1 MNEKKARL
9 VDRLFGVARR
19 RGGARVIM
27 LRAAMLFLLA
37 AAAGVQ
43 AQPVATSTATVAEV
57 PGTWSL
63 APTGLN
69 TGDAFRL
76 LFLSST
82 KRNATSTDIAV
93 YNTFVQ
99 DRAASGHTDIRAYSA
114 GFRAVGC
121 TASTD
126 AIDNTGTATSTAT
139 SVPIYWLNGNRVAHD
154 YADFYDGS
162 WAGEAND
169 RNESGHNGLDTSNAG
184 NYPLTGCDHDGTE
197 YMNASDISFALG
209 EDDVRV
215 ARPNSSATNA
225 GPLSSNS
232 AVADTS
238 DRPMY
243 GLSGVFQVTGTTTAG
258 VLVSNTNQAQT
269 ATGSLLIGQG
279 FATGNHP
286 GGYLIDS
293 IGIGVVNVSSTLRVR
308 LFGDQGTNPSGSL
321 AVFTRPAV
329 VASSTVNRFA
339 SPGGVGLKANKNY
352 YVVVDNDD
360 GTRGDYSLQLTSHNG
375 QVSPGGDGWG
385 IRDGNRHRNNPNQNW
400 NTSPNSL
407 IIDVRG
413 ATNNAATGTVTVVG
427 TAVVGEELRAAVS
440 GVADLDGL
448 THPDYAY
455 AWLRV
460 DGGVESV
467 IGGTATSTYTV
478 VIQDEG
484 RELKARVRFADDTGF
499 PEQLTSAARAVSAP
513 PRTVRF
519 ATSTYTAAE
528 GGAAAQVTVE
538 LSPAPTSAMSIRLT
552 TDEGGGANSSDSIVQ
567 QNVEFSATETSKT
580 FPVTAVDDSDD
591 DDGEFVTLGFGAP
604 LPAGVTVGSP
614 ATARVDLVD
623 NDTEPV
629 TLSRVLNVR
638 VTPEAEALSLIW
650 DAVPGAAGYE
660 VQWKGS
666 GQGYD
671 PNARQQTTTNAT
683 ARIADLTGAATY
695 AVRVRARTGSV
706 TGEWS
711 AEVTGR
717 TQLAARDPV
726 LTLHGIRTSVRA
738 NEHAEIEVRR
748 RAQPGAGVDLSGDLV
763 FRITMT
769 RRVGGVDWT
778 GGLRGTIRRGRT
790 QSTISWPAEDL
801 ETSYTTR
808 LTLDEDEDEYVLGS
822 PSSLTIRV
830 SGTRNPPGPV
840 TGLTVTP
847 AYRQLDLSW
856 SPVSGANSY
865 RVSWDP
871 REGSGA
877 TYRDGTTSRIRGLTA
892 GRSYTV
898 GVRAVRQS
906 DDAEG
911 EALEAAGTPLSLP
924 LTVQGVTATAVAG
937 GLDVGW
943 TRTADARSYEVQW
956 KTSGQGYI
964 AGRSAT
970 VTRPAHRIR
979 GLAAATYTVR
989 VRGQTAVNPTTS
1001 GDIDGIAGG
1010 WSAEATGAVAASAMS
1025 PPRVLGN
1032 VLTMRYSELLDAGS
1046 VPSARDFVVQAGPPA
1061 GAAPVAVDTVAV
1073 ETVSV
1078 RSDTVVLMLARPVTA
1093 TERVRLTY
1101 LEAAMHPLRDTHGTL
1116 AAPLTDVAVRNET
1129 PAVVPGALQGV
1140 LELGAALEALHLV
1153 RERVDLGALLSRAER
1168 ESVAHLDLSFAGL
1181 ADLGA
1186 LRGLTGLRELNLGGN
1201 AVVDV
1206 GALSG
1211 LTDLRV
1217 LDLSSNAIAD
1227 VGPLSSLTGL
1237 RRLDLSANSIVDV
1250 SALSGLTGL
1259 EVLLLDGNRIAD
1271 VVPLWALQGL
1281 VNLGLSGNRIADVGL
1296 LAELGALQRLDL
1308 SGNRLADVSPLGD
1321 LSGLVWLRLPGNAVV
1336 DASPL
1341 GRLTVLRWLWL
1352 DATTTGI
1359 EALTAHTQREVAPL
1373 QLGGATPVRAAQP

>member
-1 MNEKKARL
+1 MNEKKAPL
-9 VDRLFGVARR
+9 VDRLFGVAGR

-43 AQPVATSTATVAEV
+43 AQPVATTTATVAEV

-82 KRNATSTDIAV
+82 KRNATSTDIAD

-99 DRAASGHTDIRAYSA
+99 GRAAAGHTDIRAYSA

-139 SVPIYWLNGNRVAHD
+139 SVPIYWLNGNRVAD
-154 YADFYDGS
+154 DNADFYDGS

-169 RNESGHNGLDTSNAG
+169 RNESGHNGPDTSNAG

-197 YMNASDISFALG
+197 HINASDISFALG
-209 EDDVRV
+209 ADDVRV
-215 ARPNSSATNA
+215 ARPNSSANNA

-232 AVADTS
+232 AVANTN

-258 VLVSNTNQAQT
+258 VLVSNTNQPQT
-269 ATGSLLIGQG
+269 ATGGLLIGQG
-279 FATGNHP
+279 FYTGNHP

-308 LFGDQGTNPSGSL
+308 LFGDQGANPSGSL

-339 SPGGVGLKANKNY
+339 SPGGVGLEANKNY

-360 GTRGDYSLQLTSHNG
+360 GTRGDYSLQLTSNNS
-375 QVSPGGDGWG
+375 QVSEPGWS
-385 IRDGNRHRNNPNQNW
+385 IRDGNRYRNNPNQSW
-400 NTSPNSL
+400 SQSPNSL

-413 ATNNAATGTVTVVG
+413 ATNSTATGTVTIIG
-427 TAVVGEELRAAVS
+427 TAAVGEQLRAAVS
-440 GVADLDGL
+440 GVADADGL

-467 IGGTATSTYTV
+467 IAGTATSTYTV
-478 VIQDEG
+478 AIQDEG

-499 PEQLTSAARAVSAP
+499 PEQLTSAPRAVPAP

-519 ATSTYTAAE
+519 ATSTYTTAE
-528 GGAAAQVTVE
+528 GGVAAQVTVQ
-538 LSPAPTSAMSIRLT
+538 LSPAPTSALSIPLT
-552 TDEGGGANSSDSIVQ
+552 TDEGGGAGAPDHSGVPL
-567 QNVEFSATETSKT
+567 NVDFGATETSKT
-580 FPVTAVDDSDD
+580 FSVTAVDDSDD

-604 LPAGVTVGSP
+604 LPAGVTAGSP
-614 ATARVDLVD
+614 STARVELVD

-629 TLSRVLNVR
+629 TLTRVQNVR

-660 VQWKGS
+660 VQWQGS

-695 AVRVRARTGSV
+695 AVRVRARAGSV

-711 AEVTGR
+711 AEVTET

-738 NEHAEIEVRR
+738 NEQAEIEVRR
-748 RAQPGAGVDLSGDLV
+748 SAQPGAGIDLSGDLI
-763 FRITMT
+763 FHITMT
-769 RRVGGVDWT
+769 RRVGGEDWL
-778 GGLRGTIRRGRT
+778 GGLRGTIRSGRT
-790 QSTISWPAEDL
+790 RSTISWPAEDL
-801 ETSYTTR
+801 GTSYTMA
-808 LTLDEDEDEYVLGS
+808 LTLDEDEDEYVRGS

-830 SGTRNPPGPV
+830 SGVSNPPGPV

-856 SPVSGANSY
+856 SRVSGADLY
-865 RVSWDP
+865 RLSWDP
-871 REGSGA
+871 PDGTGA
-877 TYRDGTTSRIRGLTA
+877 TYRDGTSSRIRGLTA
-892 GRSYTV
+892 GQSYTV
-898 GVRAVRQS
+898 SVRAVRQS

-911 EALEAAGTPLSLP
+911 EALQAAGTPLARP
-924 LTVQGVTATAVAG
+924 LTVQGVTATPVAG

-943 TRTADARSYEVQW
+943 TATADARSYEVQW
-956 KTSGQGYI
+956 QGSGQAYGS
-964 AGRSAT
+964 GRSAT
-970 VTRPAHRIR
+970 VTRPSHRIR
-979 GLAAATYTVR
+979 GLAVGTYTVR
-989 VRGQTAVNPTTS
+989 VRGKTALNPHES
-1001 GDIDGIAGG
+1001 GALNGIDGN
-1010 WSAEATGAVAASAMS
+1010 WSAEATGAVAMVGMA
-1025 PPRVLGN
+1025 PPRVMGN
-1032 VLTMRYSELLDAGS
+1032 VLTMRYSQPLDAHS
-1046 VPSARDFVVQAGPPA
+1046 VPSGRDFVVQAGAPG
-1061 GAAPVAVDTVAV
+1061 GAAPLAV

-1078 RSDTVVLMLARPVTA
+1078 RGDTVVLTLARPVTA
-1093 TERVRLTY
+1093 AERVRLSY
-1101 LEAAMHPLRDTHGTL
+1101 LQAAMHPLRDTHGAF

-1129 PAVVPGALQGV
+1129 PAVVPGALQGA
-1140 LELGAALEALHLV
+1140 LELNWAQALAALHPV
-1153 RERVDLGALLSRAER
+1153 REPVDLGALLSGAGR
-1168 ESVAHLDLSFAGL
+1168 ESLTRLDLSSRQFTEV
-1181 ADLGA
+1181 GA
-1186 LRGLTGLRELNLGGN
+1186 LSGLTGLRELNLGGN
-1201 AVVDV
+1201 A
-1206 GALSG
+1206 
-1211 LTDLRV
+1211 
-1217 LDLSSNAIAD
+1217 
-1227 VGPLSSLTGL
+1227 
-1237 RRLDLSANSIVDV
+1237 
-1250 SALSGLTGL
+1250 
-1259 EVLLLDGNRIAD
+1259 
-1271 VVPLWALQGL
+1271 
-1281 VNLGLSGNRIADVGL
+1281 
-1296 LAELGALQRLDL
+1296 
-1308 SGNRLADVSPLGD
+1308 
-1321 LSGLVWLRLPGNAVV
+1321 
-1336 DASPL
+1336 
-1341 GRLTVLRWLWL
+1341 
-1352 DATTTGI
+1352 
-1359 EALTAHTQREVAPL
+1359 
-1373 QLGGATPVRAAQP
+1373 